1 MIKTKIVCTLGPAT
15 NDKGIIRKLAETGM
29 DVARMNFSHGD
40 QQEHGRRIELI
51 KEVEEEID
59 KPIGIILD
67 TQGPEIRTGK
77 MENEKITLK
86 NNAEVIITP
95 NEVIGNEKRFQIKY
109 DNIVGDINLESRIL
123 LDDGL
128 IELGVKEIKNQ
139 KIICTV
145 INGGELGSHKG
156 VNIPGIKTTLPAIT
170 EKDKKDIIF
179 GIKHNIH
186 FIAASFIRKAD
197 DVLEIRRLLEEE
209 WAQQIKIISKIESEE
224 AVINIDEIIEVS
236 DGIMIA
242 RGDLGVE
249 IAAEKVPII
258 QKTIIKK
265 CNEVAKPVITA
276 TQLLDSMIRNPR
288 PTRAEASDVA
298 NAIFDGT
305 DATMLSGETAI
316 GNFPVQ
322 SVKTMANIARE
333 IELSEAYK
341 GQLSSRK
348 AIKADTV
355 TEAISIGSCEIASG
369 LSADAIITATGSG
382 STARM
387 VSKCRSLT
395 RIIAVTPNDMVYHQL
410 VLSWGVYPTMSS
422 DSESTDEMMDN
433 SINVALDNGLV
444 SEGNLVILT
453 AGVPVGTPGTTNLI
467 KVDIVGDPI
476 VEGKG
481 IGRKII
487 HGPVKI
493 ISSANQALNNI
504 QEGDILVTRS
514 TNNQYN
520 EAIKKAA
527 GIIAVEGGVTSH
539 SAIIGIKY
547 NKPVVVN
554 AVEALNILKN
564 GQTVTIDSVR
574 GQIYKG
580 KVNLK

>member
-186 FIAASFIRKAD
+186 FIAASFIRKAS
-197 DVLEIRRLLEEE
+197 DVLEIRKVLEEE
-209 WAQQIKIISKIESEE
+209 WAQDIKIISKIESEE
-224 AVINIDEIIEVS
+224 AVGNIDEIIEVS

-249 IAAEKVPII
+249 MPAEKVPII
-258 QKTIIKK
+258 QKLIIKK

-305 DATMLSGETAI
+305 DATMLSGETAA
-316 GNFPVQ
+316 GEYPVE
-322 SVKTMANIARE
+322 SVQMMAKIAE
-333 IELSEAYK
+333 QAELSLESIHNSNSPEQK
-341 GQLSSRK
+341 P
-348 AIKADTV
+348 DTV
-355 TEAISIGSCEIASG
+355 TGAISLASCEASEDLG
-369 LSADAIITATGSG
+369 AEAIITATGSG
-382 STARM
+382 LTARM
-387 VSKCRSLT
+387 VSKYRPMN
-395 RIIAVTPNDMVYHQL
+395 RIVAVTPDERVQHFL
-410 VLSWGVYPTMSS
+410 TLSWGVYPLLVPQSNN
-422 DSESTDEMMDN
+422 TDDMIDN
-433 SINVALDNGLV
+433 AVSKALDHELVKNGDLV
-444 SEGNLVILT
+444 TIT
-453 AGVPVGTPGTTNLI
+453 AGAPVGIPGTTNLI
-467 KVDIVGDPI
+467 KVDVVGKPVI
-476 VEGKG
+476 EGQGVGKTTVTG
-481 IGRKII
+481 K
-487 HGPVKI
+487 VKI
-493 ISSANQALNNI
+493 AKTADEANEKVK
-504 QEGDILVTRS
+504 EGDILVT
-514 TNNQYN
+514 TMTDKNFIP
-520 EAIKKAA
+520 AMKKAN
-527 GIIAVEGGVTSH
+527 AVITSEGGLTSH
-539 SAIIGIKY
+539 PAIVGL
-547 NKPVVVN
+547 NLGMPVVVN
-554 AVEALNILKN
+554 AGDIFELLNEGEIV
-564 GQTVTIDSVR
+564 TVDGVR
-574 GQIYKG
+574 GLVYRG
-580 KVNLK
+580 KAHIK